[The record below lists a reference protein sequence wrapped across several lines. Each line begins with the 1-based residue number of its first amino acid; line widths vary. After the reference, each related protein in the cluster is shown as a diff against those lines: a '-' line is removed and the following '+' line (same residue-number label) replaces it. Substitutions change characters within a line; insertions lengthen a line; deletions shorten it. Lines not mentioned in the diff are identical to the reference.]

1 MSGEEIL
8 IRAVGDLVV
17 GSYRLVTIGL
27 TSAVVEDTQ
36 SKRQQTV
43 PLAEEAQV

>member
-1 MSGEEIL
+1 V
-8 IRAVGDLVV
+8 R
-17 GSYRLVTIGL
+17 IGQ

-43 PLAEEAQV
+43 PLAEEAQG